1 MYTKTNDPDYMRDE
15 RSGALINTNVNAYK
29 LYKQQR
35 ASQTQIKSLD
45 SEIAGLRNEIN
56 ELKQL
61 IKEIVREKHGNS
73 NF

>member
-1 MYTKTNDPDYMRDE
+1 MYAKTEDPDFVRDE
-15 RSGALINTNVNAYK
+15 RSGALINTNVNAYR

-35 ASQTQIKSLD
+35 SSQTHIKNLD
-45 SEIAGLRNEIN
+45 YEIDSLRNEIN

-61 IKEIVREKHGNS
+61 IKEVVKEKHGDS